1 MPIGLPRV
9 PFDFDPS
16 DSDSDSDNDYGYDY
30 DDDNDTEK
38 DENKKVKAAKEEVWT
53 DLYSKL
59 YQLGILFLGEEIESV
74 VANEIIAAM
83 LYLNMQDPLQRL
95 YFFINSPG
103 GAVHDGLAIY
113 DIMKYIDQEIHTICY
128 GQAASMASVLLAS
141 GAKGHRSAGP
151 HSMLMMHQPALAPTR
166 GRLQRLVR
174 ERNCLNILKEKIID
188 IYVYETRK
196 DRLVI
201 ERALERDHYMSP
213 IEARAYGI
221 IDKIYGGM
229 FEKMLDK
236 MEEDNSVGGGSS
248 DDSDDNPIW
257 EDIGY
262 YEI

>member
-9 PFDFDPS
+9 PFNFDPS

-30 DDDNDTEK
+30 DHYHDDDNDTEK
-38 DENKKVKAAKEEVWT
+38 DENEKVKAEKEEVWT
-53 DLYSKL
+53 DLYTKL
-59 YQLGILFLGEEIESV
+59 YQLGILFLGEEIEFV

-113 DIMKYIDQEIHTICY
+113 DAMKYIDQEIHTICY

-141 GAKGHRSAGP
+141 GAKGHRGAYP
-151 HSMLMMHQPALAPTR
+151 HSMVMMHQPALAPTR

-174 ERNCLNILKEKIID
+174 ERNCLNILKERIID
-188 IYVYETRK
+188 IYVCETRK

-201 ERALERDHYMSP
+201 ERTLERDHYMSP
-213 IEARAYGI
+213 IEAREYGI
-221 IDKIYGGM
+221 IDKIYGGI
-229 FEKMLDK
+229 FDK
-236 MEEDNSVGGGSS
+236 IEEDDSVGGGY
-248 DDSDDNPIW
+248 SDDNPIW
-257 EDIGY
+257 ENIGY